1 MSVHFYEKGEKM
13 KYMYLALF
21 LCLSLVGC
29 TAKSTI
35 YRAPDE
41 TQIEERKNLT
51 LPPDYELRPPK
62 ENVKK

>member
-1 MSVHFYEKGEKM
+1 M
-13 KYMYLALF
+13 KYICTLL
-21 LCLSLVGC
+21 LLSLCVAGC

-41 TQIEERKNLT
+41 TKIEERKNLT

-62 ENVKK
+62 ESTK